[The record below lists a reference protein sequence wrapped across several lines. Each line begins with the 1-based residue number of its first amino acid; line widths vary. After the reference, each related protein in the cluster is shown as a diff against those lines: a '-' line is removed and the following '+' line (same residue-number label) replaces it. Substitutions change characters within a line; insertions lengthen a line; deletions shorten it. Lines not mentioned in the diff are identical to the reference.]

1 MALLDWITPGDSL
14 WLQGEG
20 IEIRPPR
27 PSDHPEWSE
36 LRRASR
42 AFLQPWEP
50 TWPDDDL
57 TRA

>member
-14 WLQGEG
+14 RLQGEG

-27 PSDHPEWSE
+27 PSDYPEWSE

-50 TWPDDDL
+50 TWP
-57 TRA
+57 